1 MESGMLTPPK
11 IKIPVNFNKD
21 AQASLINAAMTVPFD
36 YVQIAQDPLQKY
48 SKNEITEHWIEYME
62 NPPDVEFEPYEN
74 KKIPFS
80 KDEDFIL
87 LTYIKNK
94 DEIELQNFL
103 QKFKHVIKPFRSL
116 RSIEHRIEELSEMNE
131 DEIQSLKMKFLEKVE
146 NEYSFYLSTLSK
158 KNGSIYSRYR
168 CNKKDVECVCDENV
182 EKEIQN
188 LQSNI
193 QLFSSSLIPSDCLA
207 ILRTDNF
214 EYQMKKES
222 ILIGRGTNDFDVDV
236 DLSLGNLCS
245 CTHTSRNQAILTFM
259 EDCNFYLENIGS
271 RSFRVNGKILKNGD
285 KCILKE
291 GALLDFMDSL
301 FVFIPNLS
309 IIDEIKKAYE
319 NPAPTRSKK

>member
-1 MESGMLTPPK
+1 MLTPPK

-146 NEYSFYLSTLSK
+146 K
-158 KNGSIYSRYR
+158 
-168 CNKKDVECVCDENV
+168 
-182 EKEIQN
+182 
-188 LQSNI
+188 
-193 QLFSSSLIPSDCLA
+193 SLV
-207 ILRTDNF
+207 N
-214 EYQMKKES
+214 
-222 ILIGRGTNDFDVDV
+222 N
-236 DLSLGNLCS
+236 
-245 CTHTSRNQAILTFM
+245 NQ
-259 EDCNFYLENIGS
+259 
-271 RSFRVNGKILKNGD
+271 
-285 KCILKE
+285 
-291 GALLDFMDSL
+291 
-301 FVFIPNLS
+301 
-309 IIDEIKKAYE
+309 
-319 NPAPTRSKK
+319 